1 MIDAAPDGPTP
12 SAGDA
17 PLVSVLTPVYDT
29 APDVLA
35 ECLASVERQTYPNWE
50 HVLVD
55 DGSPTDVAWRVL
67 CEAAARDGRF
77 RPVRSEI
84 NSGIVGA
91 SNRALAES
99 NGSIVVLLDHDDEL
113 AETALERVVEAFAS
127 GDDVDYV
134 YSDEDVIGVDGR
146 RADPFFKPDWSPE
159 RFRSQMYTCHASAFR
174 RSILEDVG
182 GFRDG
187 FDGSQDWDLV
197 LRVTERARR
206 IVHIPEV
213 LYHWRVVASSVL
225 SGEDVKPYAYDAA
238 RRALEEHVRRVGIDA
253 DVEEQRPRGYFHIR
267 RRHRDHPLVSI
278 VIPSAG
284 RTGRV
289 HGIERNMVL
298 ECVRSV
304 VERSTWPAFELVVVL
319 DDRPDAPADPALVA
333 ALCDVAGDRLRLL
346 RYDAPFNF
354 SEKCNTGASVARGDH
369 LVFLN
374 DDTEVIDAN
383 WLEVLVGF
391 TREPEVGAAGLLL
404 LFADGRLQHAGHV
417 LLGGNP
423 GHLMFGQPP
432 DSDRNRHAVALD
444 REVAGVTG
452 ACLAIRAEVFS
463 EVGGFSPQFPSSY
476 NDVDLCL
483 KLRSAG
489 YRIVCSAQA
498 RLHHFE
504 SISRDAT
511 VGPDELE
518 RLRARWWAELHA
530 DPYYNPNYGTISDDY
545 PYPLG
550 YPRTE
555 LGRSVT
561 RQLFGAVRAAAARLR
576 SG

>member
-1 MIDAAPDGPTP
+1 MEWTAPSVRPDAT
-12 SAGDA
+12 
-17 PLVSVLTPVYDT
+17 LVSVLTPVYDT
-29 APDVLA
+29 EPDVLA
-35 ECLASVERQTYPNWE
+35 DCLASVARQSYPNWE

-55 DGSPTDVAWRVL
+55 DGSPTRDAWGVL
-67 CEAAARDGRF
+67 VAAASEDGRF
-77 RPVRSEI
+77 RPVRVDR
-84 NSGIVGA
+84 NSGIVAA

-99 NGSIVVLLDHDDEL
+99 RGGIVVLLDHDDQL
-113 AETALERVVEAFAS
+113 APTALERVVEAFGS
-127 GDDVDYV
+127 GEDVDYV

-159 RFRSQMYTCHASAFR
+159 RFRTQMYTCHVSAFR
-174 RSILEDVG
+174 RALLEEVG

-206 IVHIPEV
+206 IVHVPEV

-225 SGEDVKPYAYDAA
+225 AGEDVKPYAYEAA
-238 RRALEEHVRRVGIDA
+238 RRALEEHVERVGMDA
-253 DVEEQRPRGYFHIR
+253 DVVEQRPRGYFHVR
-267 RRHRDHPLVSI
+267 RRHHDHPLVSV
-278 VIPSAG
+278 VIPTAG
-284 RTGRV
+284 RSGRV
-289 HGIERNMVL
+289 HGVERNMVL
-298 ECVRSV
+298 ECVHSV
-304 VERSTWPAFELVVVL
+304 VERSTWPELELVVVL
-319 DDRPDAPADPALVA
+319 DDRPDAPADPSLVA
-333 ALCDVAGDRLRLL
+333 SLEDVAGDRLRLV
-346 RYDAPFNF
+346 RYEAPFSF
-354 SEKCNTGASVARGDH
+354 SEKCNLGASVARGEH

-391 TREPEVGAAGLLL
+391 TREADVGAAGLLL

-452 ACLAIRAEVFS
+452 ACLAIRAEVFA

-483 KLRSAG
+483 KLRAAG
-489 YRIVCSAQA
+489 YRNVCSAQA
-498 RLHHFE
+498 RLYHFE
-504 SISRDAT
+504 SVSRDAT
-511 VGPDELE
+511 VAPHELD
-518 RLRARWWAELHA
+518 RLRSRWWAELHA
-530 DPYYNPNYGTISDDY
+530 DPYYNPNYGTLSDDY

-555 LGRSVT
+555 PGRSVT